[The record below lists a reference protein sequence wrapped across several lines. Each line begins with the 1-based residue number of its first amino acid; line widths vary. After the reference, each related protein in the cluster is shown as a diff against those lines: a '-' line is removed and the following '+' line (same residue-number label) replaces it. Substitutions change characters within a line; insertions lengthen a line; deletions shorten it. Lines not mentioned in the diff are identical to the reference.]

1 MSDDDG
7 LFKESPPKEDCSIC
21 MLPMPVGRAM
31 KHFMIAAKSGLDD
44 SLKNVGHGYK
54 QKWVTKD
61 EYASTLRAHQR
72 SRDEMKSEQR
82 TKAASA
88 S

>member
-1 MSDDDG
+1 MEAQH
-7 LFKESPPKEDCSIC
+7 LR
-21 MLPMPVGRAM
+21 VGRAM
-31 KHFMIAAKSGLDD
+31 EHFMIAAKSGLDD
-44 SLKNVGHGYK
+44 SLKSVGHGYK
-54 QKWVTKD
+54 HKWVTKD
-61 EYASTLRAHQR
+61 EYASTLRLRAHQR